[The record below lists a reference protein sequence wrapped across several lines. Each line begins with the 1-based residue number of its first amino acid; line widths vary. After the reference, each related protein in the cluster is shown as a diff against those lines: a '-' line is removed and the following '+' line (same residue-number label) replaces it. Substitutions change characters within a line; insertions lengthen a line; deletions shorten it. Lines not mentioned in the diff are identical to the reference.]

1 MKEEEYKIGDTVS
14 FTKGVSS
21 YFCGF
26 ESIGS
31 YLHYEGVIKQ
41 RLNNDYYMLEN
52 VICLDSN
59 INKYTNE
66 MKVSSKE
73 ITGKSLTTKLWGEII
88 EELEALLGS
97 GYKVQI
103 EYDEVL
109 KQYTIEGNRNGEIYK
124 TKL

>member
-73 ITGKSLTTKLWGEII
+73 ITGKSLTTKLRGEII
-88 EELEALLGS
+88 EELGALLGS

-124 TKL
+124 TIL

>member
-21 YFCGF
+21 YFRGF

-73 ITGKSLTTKLWGEII
+73 ITGKSLTTKLRGEII